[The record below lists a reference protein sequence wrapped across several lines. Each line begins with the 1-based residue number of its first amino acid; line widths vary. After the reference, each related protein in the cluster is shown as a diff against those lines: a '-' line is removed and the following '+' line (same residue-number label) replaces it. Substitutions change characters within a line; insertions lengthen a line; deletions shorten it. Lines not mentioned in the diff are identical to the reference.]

1 LLLRIGLDSLFLSV
15 SLSASDII
23 MEEESKKIV
32 NKQFS
37 VSLKDC
43 LGADLSSVAMLLNN
57 QQAL

>member
-1 LLLRIGLDSLFLSV
+1 
-15 SLSASDII
+15 

-43 LGADLSSVAMLLNN
+43 SGADLSSAAMLLNN

>member
-1 LLLRIGLDSLFLSV
+1 VLDSLFLSV

-23 MEEESKKIV
+23 MEGESKKIV

-43 LGADLSSVAMLLNN
+43 LGADLSSASMFSNN
-57 QQAL
+57 QQALWC